1 MNTYCR
7 FLIIA

>member
-7 FLIIA
+7 TSS